1 MRKRRR
7 DCVSSSPRLYRVS
20 LAIRNYAA
28 QGPLTAK
35 LRSWFFHGAI
45 FYPGFT
51 VDAATR
57 EKERDRD
64 RDIARTPMHAVPLF
78 AIPRLVVGR
87 CTHFNQKPGH
97 DRLSSKCR
105 PNSKNPTYFV
115 TVFERGKTKLD
126 SRWDGNSTTR

>member
-45 FYPGFT
+45 FYPDFT

-64 RDIARTPMHAVPLF
+64 RDIARTDARGSSIRDT
-78 AIPRLVVGR
+78 ASR
-87 CTHFNQKPGH
+87 C
-97 DRLSSKCR
+97 R
-105 PNSKNPTYFV
+105 
-115 TVFERGKTKLD
+115 
-126 SRWDGNSTTR
+126 

>member
-1 MRKRRR
+1 M
-7 DCVSSSPRLYRVS
+7 S

-64 RDIARTPMHAVPLF
+64 RDIARTDARGSSIRDT
-78 AIPRLVVGR
+78 ASR
-87 CTHFNQKPGH
+87 C
-97 DRLSSKCR
+97 R
-105 PNSKNPTYFV
+105 
-115 TVFERGKTKLD
+115 
-126 SRWDGNSTTR
+126 